1 MTDFFDTVDPLLYDQ
16 SLPYVVPGVAVARGL
31 RKAAFDLIF
40 GRSTDWIGADIGIG
54 TGSDLVT
61 LLPKGSTGKIYGV
74 DDSSRLT
81 SKLSRAGKLPNA
93 HLRSVTLTLEIC
105 DFSDDDAFKAISA
118 ANRNGLDFVSS
129 AFAIH
134 NVPHQRQ
141 AVAFRNVASI
151 LKIGS
156 PFFYLDLV
164 SYADARLREAADL
177 TDLAFIEAEMN
188 AVPPGIDEDQWQKLQ
203 SRWVEHYQHENFL
216 LPLTSPIGPS
226 VSTML
231 ADAGFA
237 SPEIL
242 FRMHN
247 TTLLVARRAG

>member
-16 SLPYVVPGVAVARGL
+16 SLPYVVPGVAVARSM
-31 RKAAFDLIF
+31 RKTAFDMIF
-40 GRSTDWIGADIGIG
+40 ARSADWIGADIGIG
-54 TGSDLVT
+54 TGSDLAT
-61 LLPKGSTGKIYGV
+61 LLPKNSTGKIYGV

-93 HLRSVTLTLEIC
+93 QLRSVTLTLQIC
-105 DFSDDDAFKAISA
+105 DFSGSRAFKAISA
-118 ANRNGLDFVSS
+118 ANPSGLDFVSS

-141 AVAFRNVASI
+141 AIAFRNVASI

-164 SYADARLREAADL
+164 SYADASLRQAADL
-177 TDLAFIEAEMN
+177 ADLAFIEAEMN
-188 AVPPGIDEDQWQKLQ
+188 AVPPGIDEDHWQRLQ
-203 SRWVEHYQHENFL
+203 ARWIEHYHHENFL
-216 LPLTSPIGPS
+216 LPLTSPDGVS
-226 VSTML
+226 VSNML

-237 SPEIL
+237 PPEIL

-247 TTLLVARRAG
+247 TTLLLVRRVK